1 MKMNSLLNE
10 ICRGTW
16 MLDSQYVLGAG
27 EMVSRIM
34 AGELNVMAQKPTSS
48 DPALIEAAVV
58 DVYGSDGIKTGRGFD
73 GEIRSGSTAVVS
85 MIGPVIKYGDFCTYG
100 ADELVSFMY
109 KASRNPNID
118 EIILYIDSPGGSVN
132 AIAPFI
138 QFGLNNKKPVKV
150 IVDQACSLGYWA
162 ACAMG
167 GSIYMDNTI
176 SGTVGSIGVQL
187 SFMDAI
193 PYHEKMGYK
202 YHRITPD
209 ESSEKNLIF
218 EEVLAGNY
226 DRIKKEMLSPMA
238 VQFQDAVRAARPQLV
253 EEKGVLNGKTY
264 FYADAMRLGLI
275 DGIASIEQMVQ
286 NKKERYEIE
295 ELRR

>member
-1 MKMNSLLNE
+1 
-10 ICRGTW
+10 
-16 MLDSQYVLGAG
+16 MLDANFV
-27 EMVSRIM
+27 MN
-34 AGELNVMAQKPTSS
+34 AGELVSSIVAGKLNIGAQKTSA
-48 DPALIEAAVV
+48 DPLQVEAGVV
-58 DVYGSDGIKTGRGFD
+58 DIYSSEGIKTGRGFD
-73 GEIRSGSTAVVS
+73 GEIRSGSTAVIS

-100 ADELVSFMY
+100 ADELVSYMS

-138 QFGLNNKKPVKV
+138 EFGKNNTKPVRV

-167 GSIYMDNTI
+167 AKIYMDNTI
-176 SGTVGSIGVQL
+176 SATVGSIGVQL

-193 PYHEKMGYK
+193 PHYEKQGYK
-202 YHRITPD
+202 WHRITPP
-209 ESSEKNLIF
+209 ESYEKNLIF

-238 VQFQDAVRAARPQLV
+238 IQFQDAVRAARPNLI
-253 EEKGVLNGKTY
+253 EEKGVLNGKTF
-264 FYADAMRLGLI
+264 FYDEALRLGLI
-275 DGIASIEQMVQ
+275 DGLASVEQMVY
-286 NKKERYEIE
+286 NKKMRAQLE
-295 ELRR
+295 ESRRETAIQNNKY